1 MHGQQYI
8 KKILQHTCGL
18 EPMNFVQ
25 RDKAAQHQLR
35 RSGDAKSC
43 ASLIKINLRIASKKL
58 TSEKKNIPTEER
70 A

>member
-1 MHGQQYI
+1 
-8 KKILQHTCGL
+8 
-18 EPMNFVQ
+18 MNFVQ